1 MKSIDFTTPGMITS
15 LRIGCYQ
22 IESPVNNIW
31 KATFEANTNNAS
43 TDLNDE
49 FHKNKL
55 AFHFFKARYSHM
67 WGYQMFL
74 SDARQTGIFFSW
86 ILGTYHWISVTF
98 GRVLVGDIL
107 QKSSFSVMGFTDR
120 GSIGW
125 FYVSMG

>member
-74 SDARQTGIFFSW
+74 SDARQTGIFFMDSGYIPLNLRDIW
-86 ILGTYHWISVTF
+86 ACF
-98 GRVLVGDIL
+98 GGRYLTKVI
-107 QKSSFSVMGFTDR
+107 F
-120 GSIGW
+120 
-125 FYVSMG
+125 

>member
-49 FHKNKL
+49 FHMNKP
-55 AFHFFKARYSHM
+55 AFHFFKGRYSNM
-67 WGYQMFL
+67 WGNQMFL
-74 SDARQTGIFFSW
+74 LDARQSGSFFMDSRYMLLNLRDIWACFGGRYLTKVIF
-86 ILGTYHWISVTF
+86 
-98 GRVLVGDIL
+98 
-107 QKSSFSVMGFTDR
+107 
-120 GSIGW
+120 
-125 FYVSMG
+125 